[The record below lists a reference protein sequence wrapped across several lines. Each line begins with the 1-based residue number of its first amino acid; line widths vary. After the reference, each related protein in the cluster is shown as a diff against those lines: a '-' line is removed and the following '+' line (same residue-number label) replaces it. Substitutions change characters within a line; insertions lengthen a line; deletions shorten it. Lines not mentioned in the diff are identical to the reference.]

1 MQEESILRHCVMS
14 VKEKGYNQLGVDDRQ
29 IPGEMPGKASKGFPQ
44 VSSDPD
50 VNRTMNL
57 V

>member
-1 MQEESILRHCVMS
+1 M
-14 VKEKGYNQLGVDDRQ
+14 VDKYL
-29 IPGEMPGKASKGFPQ
+29 GEMRDEASKGFPQ
-44 VSSDPD
+44 VSSEPD

>member
-1 MQEESILRHCVMS
+1 M
-14 VKEKGYNQLGVDDRQ
+14 VDKYL
-29 IPGEMPGKASKGFPQ
+29 GEMPDEAPKGFPQ

-50 VNRTMNL
+50 LNRTMNL

>member
-1 MQEESILRHCVMS
+1 MTDKYL
-14 VKEKGYNQLGVDDRQ
+14 
-29 IPGEMPGKASKGFPQ
+29 GEMPGKASKGFPQ

>member
-1 MQEESILRHCVMS
+1 MVD
-14 VKEKGYNQLGVDDRQ
+14 KYLGE
-29 IPGEMPGKASKGFPQ
+29 IPDEASKGFPQ
-44 VSSDPD
+44 VSIDPD

>member
-1 MQEESILRHCVMS
+1 M
-14 VKEKGYNQLGVDDRQ
+14 VDKYL
-29 IPGEMPGKASKGFPQ
+29 GEMPDKVSKGFPQ

>member
-1 MQEESILRHCVMS
+1 M
-14 VKEKGYNQLGVDDRQ
+14 VDKYL
-29 IPGEMPGKASKGFPQ
+29 GEMQDEASKGFPQ
-44 VSSDPD
+44 VSNDPD

>member
-1 MQEESILRHCVMS
+1 M
-14 VKEKGYNQLGVDDRQ
+14 VDKYV
-29 IPGEMPGKASKGFPQ
+29 GEMPGKASKGSPQ
-44 VSSDPD
+44 VNSDPD

>member
-1 MQEESILRHCVMS
+1 M
-14 VKEKGYNQLGVDDRQ
+14 LGIDGRQ
-29 IPGEMPGKASKGFPQ
+29 IPGGDTGHGVPRFPLLAS
-44 VSSDPD
+44 DLD

>member
-1 MQEESILRHCVMS
+1 M
-14 VKEKGYNQLGVDDRQ
+14 VDKYL
-29 IPGEMPGKASKGFPQ
+29 GEMPDEVFKGFPQ